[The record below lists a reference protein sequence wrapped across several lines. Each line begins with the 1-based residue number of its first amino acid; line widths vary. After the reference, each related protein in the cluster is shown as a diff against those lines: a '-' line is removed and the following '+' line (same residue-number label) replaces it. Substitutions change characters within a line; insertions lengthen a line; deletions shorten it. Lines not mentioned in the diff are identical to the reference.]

1 MAKGLDSERRQI
13 EAEEAKLKQ
22 RRERLADMEKAE
34 VVKRLAKSPL
44 SRLSADQIDSLS
56 TALKTQ
62 GIAEV
67 LKRLA

>member
-34 VVKRLAKSPL
+34 VVKRLAKSSL

-56 TALKTQ
+56 TALKTH

>member
-34 VVKRLAKSPL
+34 AGKRLAKSPL
-44 SRLSADQIDSLS
+44 SRLSSDQIDSLS
-56 TALKTQ
+56 AALKTH

-67 LKRLA
+67 LNRLA

>member
-1 MAKGLDSERRQI
+1 MAKGLESERRQI

-22 RRERLADMEKAE
+22 RRERLADLERTE
-34 VVKRLAKSPL
+34 VAKRLAKSPL
-44 SRLSADQIDSLS
+44 SRLSSDQIDSLS
-56 TALKTQ
+56 AALKTL

>member
-22 RRERLADMEKAE
+22 RRERLAEMEKAE

-44 SRLSADQIDSLS
+44 SRLSSDQIDSLS
-56 TALKTQ
+56 AALKTH